1 MVNKKTI
8 ILSAILVIILAVST
22 VSAAENATSDIV
34 SVEEDGQIILEE
46 DESAAGTFDDLS
58 GEINAA
64 GEGGVLNLTKD
75 YKFSNGS
82 GNGININKS
91 ITINGNNHKIDGN
104 AQSRIFFTNAE
115 NITLNNLVLINGFAD
130 NGGAIFVN
138 MTITCNNV
146 TFINDHAQQ
155 GGAIYTMNYA
165 IIDHCTF
172 DNCYAK
178 EGSAVYV
185 HAFQRTDSINPPDEY
200 PDDNGTDDNGT
211 DDDDPYVIPDDDDP
225 YDDQD
230 DGNSSGI
237 PVDDSDEPDFP
248 EPPEDFIYPDIEFDE
263 GNYSDPNC
271 LITNSVFK
279 NFDNIPLAMLYLD
292 VNGRTSIINCTF
304 ANSTSQYATAIYNVG
319 ESINL
324 VNTTFENLYASKSG
338 GAIAFTGFVMINIE
352 NSTFNN
358 VSSGYNG
365 GAINADGYGWTSGVK
380 AQMQIRNTEFRN
392 AKSRY
397 GAVVT
402 AFGERI
408 HFDNCTFEDNC
419 AQSNGVIYSAQ
430 SELLITDSIF
440 KSNKLD
446 STEDVNQAMLY
457 AYHSTLIINNTE
469 FIDNSNGIFSLKGI
483 CNVSNT
489 VFDNNGNAI
498 YSMSPIMIVLDNNTY
513 NDDVLLENVSSD
525 EFYVFIV
532 NTTGVKLNLIQN
544 DIEVE
549 SFPKYFNSRDWGWV
563 TPPKDQWIS
572 GGCWVFSTCAALE
585 AALLKSTGVEY
596 NLSIQNIQK
605 NIMEY
610 SIYGSNWI
618 EEAGLPTIAAH
629 YILSWYGALPVE
641 YDEFDMLGK
650 ATIPIISSDAIH
662 VQDVLWLKARQN
674 LTDNDEIKR
683 TILKYGAATGEMFV
697 DYDSKYFNRNTS
709 ASYYNETNP
718 TSPSHAV
725 CIVGW
730 DDNYPASNFQI
741 TPPGDGAWII
751 KNSYGPDSYDHGY
764 IYISYYDTV
773 FNNGTDEVA
782 FIFDNTES
790 YTKNYQTDF
799 GGELFIKTLSGNYSY
814 KNSYVAIE
822 DDFIAAVGTYFNK
835 MGEDYTLKIYVNNKL
850 KHSQSGS
857 APFRGYHTI
866 KLTKYVPVKKGDTFT
881 LVMSTHSMPLLA
893 KSNVPFKP
901 GVSLATN
908 GTGWID
914 LSEIKATVT
923 LKAYTLPLVNLV
935 PQINAPTVNT
945 VYNGGKYLTVN
956 VKDVFGD
963 AFKGVTVII
972 KLSNGVSKTFKT
984 DSKGQVKF
992 STKGLA
998 PKTYVAT
1005 ITIPAFGKYLKT
1017 TSSAKI
1023 VVKKATPKLT
1033 AKAKSFKKSVKT
1045 KKYTITL
1052 KTNKN
1057 KAMKKTKVTLK
1068 VKGKTYTAKTN
1079 SKGKAVFK
1087 IKNLKKKGK
1096 FKATVS
1102 YKGNAYYNKVT
1113 KKVNIKIK

>member
-1 MVNKKTI
+1 MLNKKTI
-8 ILSAILVIILAVST
+8 ILSAILVFILAIST
-22 VSAAENATSDIV
+22 VNAAENATDDIV
-34 SVEEDGQIILEE
+34 SIDEDCQVILEE
-46 DESAAGTFDDLS
+46 DESTAGTFDDLS
-58 GEINAA
+58 NEIDATDD
-64 GEGGVLNLTKD
+64 GGTLDLTRD
-75 YKFSNGS
+75 YKFVNGS
-82 GNGININKS
+82 GNGIAINKS

-104 AQSRIFFTNAE
+104 AKSRIFFTNAE
-115 NITLNNLVLINGFAD
+115 NITLNNLVLVNGFAD

-138 MTITCNNV
+138 MTIVCNNV
-146 TFINDHAQQ
+146 TFVNDHAQQ

-165 IIDHCTF
+165 IIDNCTF
-172 DNCYAK
+172 DDCYAK
-178 EGSAVYV
+178 MGSAVYA
-185 HAFQRTDSINPPDEY
+185 HALKRTDSTDL
-200 PDDNGTDDNGT
+200 PDDNDTDDNGT
-211 DDDDPYVIPDDDDP
+211 DDDDPYVIPDDEDP
-225 YDDQD
+225 S
-230 DGNSSGI
+230 DGQIYWGI
-237 PVDDSDEPDFP
+237 PIDDDEPDFP
-248 EPPEDFIYPDIEFDE
+248 EPMEDLISPDIEFDDYD
-263 GNYSDPNC
+263 YSNPNC

-292 VNGRTSIINCTF
+292 NENRVSIINCTF
-304 ANSTSQYATAIYNVG
+304 ANSTSQYATAIYIHA
-319 ESINL
+319 SQCINM
-324 VNTTFENLYASKSG
+324 VNNTFENLYASGSG
-338 GAIAFTGFVMINIE
+338 GAIAFAEFVMINIE
-352 NSTFNN
+352 NATFNN

-365 GAINADGYGWTSGVK
+365 GAINADGNGWGSGLK
-380 AQMQIRNTEFRN
+380 AEVQIRNTEFRN

-402 AFGERI
+402 TFGSRI
-408 HFDNCTFEDNC
+408 HFDNCTFEDNY

-430 SELLITDSIF
+430 SGLLITNSTF
-440 KSNKLD
+440 KNNKLN
-446 STEDVNQAMLY
+446 STDDVNQAMLY
-457 AYHSTLIINNTE
+457 AYHSTLIINNTK
-469 FIDNSNGIFSLKGI
+469 FIDNSNGIFALNGI
-483 CNVSNT
+483 TNVSNT

-498 YSMSPIMIVLDNNTY
+498 YSMSSIIIALDNNAY
-513 NDDVLLENVSSD
+513 NDDVVLENVSSD
-525 EFYVFIV
+525 GFYVFIV
-532 NTTGVKLNLIQN
+532 NSTGANLNLIKN
-544 DIEVE
+544 DIDVE
-549 SFPKYFNSRDWGWV
+549 ILPPYFNACDWGWV
-563 TPPKDQWIS
+563 TPVKDQWIS
-572 GGCWVFSTCAALE
+572 GACWVFSTCAALE
-585 AALLKSTGVEY
+585 SALLKSTGVEY

-605 NIMEY
+605 NLLEY
-610 SIYGSNWI
+610 AIYGSNWM
-618 EEAGLPTIAAH
+618 EEAGLSTIAAN
-629 YILSWYGALPVE
+629 YILTWYGALPVE
-641 YDEFDMLGK
+641 YDEFDMIGK

-662 VQDVLWLKARQN
+662 VQDVLWLTSRQN

-683 TILKYGAATGEMFV
+683 TILKYGAATGEMYA
-697 DYDSKYFNRNTS
+697 DYDSQYFNRNTS
-709 ASYYNETNP
+709 ASYYNETDP
-718 TSPSHAV
+718 THASHAV

-751 KNSYGPDSYDHGY
+751 KNSYGPDSFDHGY

-773 FNNGTDEVA
+773 FNNDTNEIA
-782 FIFDNTES
+782 FIFDNTER

-799 GGELFIKTLSGNYSY
+799 GGELFIKNVSEDYSY

-822 DDFIAAVGTYFNK
+822 DDFVAAVGTYFYE
-835 MGEDYTLKIYVNNKL
+835 MGEEYTLEIYVNNQL
-850 KHSQSGS
+850 KHTQSGS

-881 LVMSTHSMPLLA
+881 LVMSTHSMPLLI
-893 KSNVPFKP
+893 KSNVPYKP
-901 GVSLATN
+901 GVSFATN
-908 GTGWID
+908 GTEWID

-923 LKAYTLPLVNLV
+923 LKAYTLPLVNLT
-935 PQINAPTVNT
+935 PQIKAPNVNT
-945 VYNGGKYLTVN
+945 VYNGGKYLTVT

-963 AFKGVTVII
+963 AFKGVNVVI

-1045 KKYTITL
+1045 KKYSITL

-1057 KAMKKTKVTLK
+1057 KAMKKVKVTLK

-1087 IKNLKKKGK
+1087 IKNLNKKGK

-1102 YKGNAYYNKVT
+1102 YKGNSYYNKVT